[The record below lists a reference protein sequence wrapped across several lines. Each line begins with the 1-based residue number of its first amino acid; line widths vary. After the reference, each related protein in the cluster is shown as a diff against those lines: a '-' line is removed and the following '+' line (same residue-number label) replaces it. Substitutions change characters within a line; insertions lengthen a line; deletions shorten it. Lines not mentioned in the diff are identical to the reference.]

1 MKHLLPALLLLL
13 AGSAFAQNNTASTLP
28 KLSPRTK
35 LYLSELEENRKAQI
49 QHNYI
54 YRQTNEGLYMS
65 AVIKAGAGLSQ
76 GELNSRG
83 IKVNTKAGNIWTVM
97 IPIND
102 VAAFTKTQGIEY
114 IELDEPVAMALD
126 SVRKSTR
133 VDSVHAGIG
142 LAMPYTGAGVVLG
155 IIDRGFDYT
164 HPTLYDTSGTHLRL
178 KRVWE
183 EKKTGTPPSGFNY
196 GNELSDSAGFMA
208 AQCDGVYNSHG
219 IHVAG
224 ISGGSGYGSP
234 TATPI
239 RYRGMAYESDLVFV
253 SILPD
258 SLQWQGTGISDIL
271 DGLNYIYTYATAQG
285 KPAVANLSWGSPVGP
300 RDGSSL
306 FSQAV
311 NNMTGN
317 GKVMVLSAGN
327 NGELNLHINKQ
338 FTTTDTVVKTF
349 PTFNEYLGSKQ
360 VWLDAWGAPGMSFCA
375 EMSLKSGNTIVS
387 TGRVCLDDQV
397 HKFKLIGTD
406 GDTAYVNI
414 TTAIS
419 EYNGKPR
426 MYFGLD
432 SRTNDTLLLTLTS
445 TDGELNIWNGYVY
458 DGSGYFG
465 EFENYGYSWAVDG
478 NTDQTTTDLV
488 ATESVISVA
497 CYTAKN
503 RYTRVNNLNVSYS
516 SYAPL
521 RRLAPFSSHGPT
533 ADGRVKPDIAAPG
546 FCVLSSVSAFDSSYM
561 SNGSDYTSVT
571 SVYNFQGRNYPW
583 AQMSG
588 TSMSSPAAAGIVALL
603 LQVNPQ
609 LGPQDVRTILAET
622 AIKDNFTGLAPE
634 VGSTNNL
641 WGHGKINAYRA
652 VIMAADYVVNTGI
665 DKPSG
670 KPLNAALYPNPNSG
684 TFAIDLYSDN
694 AETATILIYDLGG
707 KLVYTDSWNVVP
719 GVNHKQIS
727 NTAFGKGT
735 YLTKIATS
743 KGVETLKM
751 FSGK

>member
-13 AGSAFAQNNTASTLP
+13 AGNTFAQNNTASTLP

-35 LYLSELEENRKAQI
+35 LYLSELEENGKAQI

-65 AVIKAGAGLSQ
+65 AVIKAGAGLSE

-164 HPTLYDTSGTHLRL
+164 HPTLYDTSGSHLRL

-183 EKKTGTPPSGFNY
+183 EKKTGTPPTGFNY
-196 GNELSDSAGFMA
+196 GNELTDSAGFMA

-234 TATPI
+234 TAAPI

-271 DGLNYIYTYATAQG
+271 DGLNYIYSYAAAQG

-338 FTTTDTVVKTF
+338 FTSEDTVVKTF

-387 TGRVCLDDQV
+387 SGRVCLDDQV

-445 TDGELNIWNGYVY
+445 TAGELNIWNGYVY

-546 FCVLSSVSAFDSSYM
+546 FCVLSSVSAYDSSYM

-609 LGPQDVRTILAET
+609 LAPQDVRTILAET

-652 VIMAADYVVNTGI
+652 VIMAADYVVNTGL

-670 KPLNAALYPNPNSG
+670 KQLNAALYPNPNSG

-727 NTAFGKGT
+727 NTTFGKGT

-751 FSGK
+751 FSG